1 MEAANDAVALKK
13 SAVWKALTK
22 QDPAALKEALK
33 AAEPGE
39 LELKDADGRALIKA
53 ALEGALYGILT
64 PKLVP
69 TLTRDGVA
77 IER

>member
-1 MEAANDAVALKK
+1 MRGQLLSERKASSSIRLVETIQIGVRNVTVFSRK
-13 SAVWKALTK
+13 SLV
-22 QDPAALKEALK
+22 E
-33 AAEPGE
+33 
-39 LELKDADGRALIKA
+39 
-53 ALEGALYGILT
+53 LYGILT